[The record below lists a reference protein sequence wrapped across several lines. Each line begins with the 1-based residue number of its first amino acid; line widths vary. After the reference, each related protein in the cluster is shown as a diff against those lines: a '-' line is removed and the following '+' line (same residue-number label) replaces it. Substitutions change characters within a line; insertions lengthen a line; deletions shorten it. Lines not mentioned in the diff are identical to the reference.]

1 MGTSTSK
8 YIRKK
13 KVSDEQR
20 RRNENAIKK
29 LQEISKKNKK

>member
-1 MGTSTSK
+1 MGTSKSK

-20 RRNENAIKK
+20 RRNENAMKK

>member
-20 RRNENAIKK
+20 RRNENAMKK
-29 LQEISKKNKK
+29 LQEINKKNKK

>member
-13 KVSDEQR
+13 KVSNEQR

>member
-13 KVSDEQR
+13 KVSNEQR
-20 RRNENAIKK
+20 RRNENAMKK

>member
-20 RRNENAIKK
+20 RRNENAMKK
-29 LQEISKKNKK
+29 LQEIRKKNKK

>member
-1 MGTSTSK
+1 MGTSTSN

-13 KVSDEQR
+13 KVSNEQR

>member
-20 RRNENAIKK
+20 RRNENAMKK

>member
-13 KVSDEQR
+13 KVSNEQR

-29 LQEISKKNKK
+29 LQEISKKNKN